1 MLRSVV
7 RFHLAPQQ
15 GKTPAQRGFVYAGRA
30 ARLIQMSGS
39 IRVSRSVSRSVG
51 VASANCAEV
60 TPAGTVARGIITR
73 VLLGNNRRVVGLEEK
88 VSAVAAVLVTSGRV
102 VPALATDG
110 PSGVY
115 RSWWWPL
122 PTASQ
127 RSLIASLLQD
137 PSPEGQAAVA
147 AALAVEVDGLV
158 RRQLVEAG
166 ATIGTRRGG
175 RPTVPEA
182 WARSLVSIDP
192 GLPGWLDR
200 AKLEVLAAT
209 VADWVR
215 SGAVVGGRARLCLRV
230 CEPVRAGAEW
240 SVEFL
245 AQDREETSLVVP
257 LSELWA
263 GNSPFAPG
271 AIHDLLAA
279 LARMTRLA
287 PELEGVLEASI
298 PDGVAL
304 ADRAVLTV
312 LRERAAALE
321 DAGIAVLLPSWWT
334 APARLGLRAR
344 TTSSSKRGGS
354 VMAGGLGLDAL
365 VDFEWEAALGGRRL
379 TKAELASLARAAA
392 AKQELV
398 RLRGEWVE
406 IRPDHIDSLLAR
418 LGQIER
424 APAAELMKAALG
436 LGDLGVDGGLDVV
449 DVDARGIGWLEA
461 LLDDAVH
468 STVAPVP
475 TPAGFEGQ
483 LRPYQERGVGW
494 MVFLGRLG
502 LGACLADDMGLGKTA
517 QVIAALLADPGDGPA
532 LVVCPVSVLGNWE
545 RELARFAP
553 ALSVMV
559 HHGPGRHDHDQG
571 FGQRAAVHDVVLTT
585 YSLLARDRDHLASIE
600 WSRVVLDEA
609 QQVKNP
615 GTAQTRAA
623 AALCA
628 GRRMAL
634 TGTPVENRLG
644 DLWSIMH
651 LLNPGLL
658 GSAAEF
664 RERFAV
670 PIERDGD
677 PAATERL
684 RRATGPFVLR
694 RLKTDKSIISDLPD
708 KIETVDHCPLTREQA
723 TLYQAVVDD
732 LLQQADSSE
741 GIQRQGIVLAGLTK
755 LKQVCNHPAH
765 FLADG
770 SGLAGRSGKLTRTE
784 ELLEEILAEGDKVLC
799 FTQFAGW
806 GDMLARYL
814 RARLGV
820 ECLWLHGRVHRLARE
835 EMVQRFSE
843 PDGPP
848 VFLISLKAG
857 GTGLNLTAAS
867 HVIHLDRW
875 WNPAV
880 EDQATDRAF
889 RIGQRRNVQV
899 HKLVSAGTIEE
910 RIDEMITSKR
920 DLAAR
925 VVGTGEQWLTELSTS
940 ELQALVALSAEVD

>member
-1 MLRSVV
+1 M
-7 RFHLAPQQ
+7 
-15 GKTPAQRGFVYAGRA
+15 RGRTSLLGHN
-30 ARLIQMSGS
+30 
-39 IRVSRSVSRSVG
+39 RSVG
-51 VASANCAEV
+51 A
-60 TPAGTVARGIITR
+60 P
-73 VLLGNNRRVVGLEEK
+73 EEK
-88 VSAVAAVLVTSGRV
+88 ISAVAMALVSSGRV
-102 VPALATDG
+102 VPALDSDRSTG
-110 PSGVY
+110 SY

-127 RSLIASLLQD
+127 RSMIASLIHD
-137 PSPEGQAAVA
+137 PSPDGQAELAVA
-147 AALAVEVDGLV
+147 LANEVDRLV
-158 RRQLVEAG
+158 RQELVEAG
-166 ATIGTRRGG
+166 ATIIPRRGG
-175 RPTVPEA
+175 RPSVPEA
-182 WARSLVSIDP
+182 WARSLVSANPWLPDRLDP
-192 GLPGWLDR
+192 
-200 AKLEVLAAT
+200 AKLSALAAT
-209 VADWVR
+209 VSDWVR
-215 SGAVVGGRARLCLRV
+215 SGAVMGGRARLCLRV
-230 CEPVRAGAEW
+230 LEPVGAAGEW
-240 SVEFL
+240 AVELL
-245 AQDREETSLVVP
+245 AQDREEPSLVVP
-257 LSELWA
+257 VSDLWD
-263 GNSPFAPG
+263 GKSFFASG
-271 AIHDLLAA
+271 AIQDVLAA
-279 LARMTRLA
+279 LARMARLA
-287 PELEGVLEASI
+287 PELASALDASVPDRVLLE
-298 PDGVAL
+298 
-304 ADRAVLTV
+304 DRTVLTL

-321 DAGIAVLLPSWWT
+321 DAGVAVLLPSWWS
-334 APARLGLRAR
+334 APPRLGLRAR
-344 TTSSSKRGGS
+344 ARGSSKGGGS
-354 VMAGGLGLDAL
+354 TVPGGLGLDTL
-365 VDFEWEAALGGRRL
+365 VDFEWEAALGERRL
-379 TKAELASLARAAA
+379 TKAELATLARAAS
-392 AKQELV
+392 AKRSLV

-406 IRPDHIDSLLAR
+406 IRPDRIDALLAR
-418 LGQIER
+418 LADTDR
-424 APAAELMKAALG
+424 APARELMKAALG
-436 LGDLGVDGGLDVV
+436 LGNLALPEGLDVV
-449 DVDARGIGWLEA
+449 DIDARGVGWLEA

-468 STVAPVP
+468 STVSPLP

-517 QVIAALLADPGDGPA
+517 QVIAAMLADPGDGPA

-553 ALSVMV
+553 TLSVML
-559 HHGPGRHDHDQG
+559 HYGPARHEHDEE
-571 FGQRAAVHDVVLTT
+571 FGERAAAHDVVLTT
-585 YSLLARDRDHLASIE
+585 YSLLTRDRDELGSVE
-600 WSRVVLDEA
+600 WSRLVLDEA

-623 AALCA
+623 AELRA
-628 GRRMAL
+628 GRRLAL

-664 RERFAV
+664 RERFAM

-677 PAATERL
+677 PAATDRL

-694 RLKTDKSIISDLPD
+694 RLKTDNSIIADLPD
-708 KIETVDHCPLTREQA
+708 KIETVDRCPLTREQA
-723 TLYQAVVDD
+723 TLYQAVVQD
-732 LLQQADSSE
+732 LLEQADSAE
-741 GIQRQGIVLAGLTK
+741 GIRRRGIVLAGLTR

-770 SGLAGRSGKLTRTE
+770 SGLAGRSGKLIRTE

-806 GDMLARYL
+806 GDILVPYL

-820 ECLWLHGRVHRLARE
+820 ECLWLHGRIRRPARE
-835 EMVQRFSE
+835 EMVERFSE

-848 VFLISLKAG
+848 LFLISLKAG

-899 HKLVSAGTIEE
+899 HKLVSAGTVEE
-910 RIDEMITSKR
+910 RIDEMIAAKR

-940 ELQALVALSAEVD
+940 ELRALVALSGEGE

>member
-1 MLRSVV
+1 
-7 RFHLAPQQ
+7 
-15 GKTPAQRGFVYAGRA
+15 
-30 ARLIQMSGS
+30 
-39 IRVSRSVSRSVG
+39 
-51 VASANCAEV
+51 
-60 TPAGTVARGIITR
+60 
-73 VLLGNNRRVVGLEEK
+73 
-88 VSAVAAVLVTSGRV
+88 V
-102 VPALATDG
+102 VPGLAVDRETDA
-110 PSGVY
+110 Y

-127 RSLIASLLQD
+127 RPLIASLLND
-137 PSPEGQAAVA
+137 PSPDGQAHVA
-147 AALAVEVDGLV
+147 AALAEAVDGLV
-158 RRQLVEAG
+158 RSQLVEAG
-166 ATIGTRRGG
+166 ATIAPRRGG
-175 RPTVPEA
+175 RPTVAEA
-182 WARSLVSIDP
+182 WAKSLVSADP
-192 GLPGWLDR
+192 WMAARLDR
-200 AKLEVLAAT
+200 SKLSALAAA
-209 VADWVR
+209 VSDWVR
-215 SGAVVGGRARLCLRV
+215 SGAVVGGRARLCLRLH
-230 CEPVRAGAEW
+230 EPVRAGGEW
-240 SVEFL
+240 AVELL
-245 AQDREETSLVVP
+245 AQDREEPSLVVP
-257 LSELWA
+257 VTDLWD
-263 GNSPFAPG
+263 GRSPFAPG
-271 AIHDLLAA
+271 VIHDLLAA
-279 LARMTRLA
+279 LARMARLA
-287 PELEGVLEASI
+287 PELAGVLETSA
-298 PDGVAL
+298 PDRVVL
-304 ADRAVLTV
+304 EDRAVLTL

-321 DAGIAVLLPSWWT
+321 DAGIAVLLPGWWL
-334 APARLGLRAR
+334 APARLGMRAKAR
-344 TTSSSKRGGS
+344 SSSNQAGS
-354 VMAGGLGLDAL
+354 AAPGGLGLDAL

-379 TKAELASLARAAA
+379 TKAELATLARAAA
-392 AKQELV
+392 AKQALV

-406 IRPDHIDSLLAR
+406 VRPDRIESLLAR
-418 LGQIER
+418 LGDVGR
-424 APAAELMKAALG
+424 ASAGDLMKAALG
-436 LGDLGVDGGLDVV
+436 LGDLALPEGLEVV
-449 DVDARGIGWLEA
+449 DVDARGVAWLEA

-475 TPAGFEGQ
+475 TPDGFEGQ

-494 MVFLGRLG
+494 LVFLGRLG
-502 LGACLADDMGLGKTA
+502 LGACLADDMGLGKTP
-517 QVIAALLADPGDGPA
+517 QVIATLLADPGAGPT

-553 ALSVMV
+553 TLSVMV
-559 HHGPGRHDHDQG
+559 HHGPTRHDHDQD

-585 YSLLARDRDHLASIE
+585 YSLLARDREHLAPLE
-600 WSRVVLDEA
+600 WSRIVLDEA

-623 AALCA
+623 AELHA
-628 GRRMAL
+628 GRRLAL

-664 RERFAV
+664 RERFAQ

-677 PAATERL
+677 EAATDRL

-708 KIETVDHCPLTREQA
+708 KIESVDRCPLTREQA

-732 LLQQADSSE
+732 LLDQADSAD
-741 GIQRQGIVLAGLTK
+741 GIQRRGIVLAGLTK

-770 SGLAGRSGKLTRTE
+770 SGLVGRSGKLTRTE

-799 FTQFAGW
+799 FTQFAAW
-806 GDMLARYL
+806 GDILVPYL
-814 RARLGV
+814 QARLGV
-820 ECLWLHGRVHRLARE
+820 ECLWLHGRVRRPARE
-835 EMVQRFSE
+835 AMVERFSQPE
-843 PDGPP
+843 GPP
-848 VFLISLKAG
+848 LFLISLKAG

-899 HKLVSAGTIEE
+899 HKLVSAGTVEE
-910 RIDEMITSKR
+910 RIDEMIAAKR
-920 DLAAR
+920 QLAAR

-940 ELQALVALSAEVD
+940 DLRALVALSGEVE

>member
-1 MLRSVV
+1 V
-7 RFHLAPQQ
+7 
-15 GKTPAQRGFVYAGRA
+15 
-30 ARLIQMSGS
+30 
-39 IRVSRSVSRSVG
+39 
-51 VASANCAEV
+51 
-60 TPAGTVARGIITR
+60 
-73 VLLGNNRRVVGLEEK
+73 LGNNRLVFGPGERI
-88 VSAVAAVLVTSGRV
+88 SMVAAALVSSGRV
-102 VPALATDG
+102 VPALDADPVTG
-110 PSGVY
+110 CY

-122 PTASQ
+122 PSASQ
-127 RSLIASLLQD
+127 RRMIASLLED
-137 PSPEGQAAVA
+137 RSANGQAEVA
-147 AALAVEVDGLV
+147 GALAFEVDRLV
-158 RRQLVEAG
+158 RGQLVEAG
-166 ATIGTRRGG
+166 ATVVPRRGG

-182 WARSLVSIDP
+182 WARSLVSADP
-192 GLPGWLDR
+192 WLPDWLDR
-200 AKLEVLAAT
+200 AKLGALAAT
-209 VADWVR
+209 LHQWVR
-215 SGAVVGGRARLCLRV
+215 SGAVIGGRARLCLRLR
-230 CEPVRAGAEW
+230 EPTRTGGEW
-240 SVEFL
+240 GVELL
-245 AQDREETSLVVP
+245 AQDREEPSLVVT
-257 LSELWA
+257 LHDLWA
-263 GNSPFAPG
+263 GTSPFAPG
-271 AIHDLLAA
+271 AVPDVLAA
-279 LARMTRLA
+279 LARMARVA
-287 PELEGVLEASI
+287 PELAGALESSV
-298 PDGVAL
+298 PDRVGL
-304 ADRAVLTV
+304 DDRDVLTV

-321 DAGIAVLLPSWWT
+321 DADIAVLLPSWWM

-344 TTSSSKRGGS
+344 ARSASKGGS
-354 VMAGGLGLDAL
+354 SAVPGGFGVDAL
-365 VDFEWEAALGGRRL
+365 VEFEWEAALGGRRL
-379 TKAELASLARAAA
+379 TQAELARLARAAA

-398 RLRGEWVE
+398 RLRGKWVE
-406 IRPDHIDSLLAR
+406 VRSDRIDALLAR
-418 LGQIER
+418 LGDTGR
-424 APAAELMKAALG
+424 VPAADLMKAALG
-436 LGDLGVDGGLDVV
+436 LGNLALPEGLDVV
-449 DVDARGIGWLEA
+449 DVDARAVGWLQA
-461 LLDDAVH
+461 LLDDAIH

-517 QVIAALLADPGDGPA
+517 QVIATLLADPGAGPT
-532 LVVCPVSVLGNWE
+532 LVVCPVSVLGNWQ

-553 ALSVMV
+553 TLSVMA
-559 HHGPGRHDHDQG
+559 HHGPDRHDHDED
-571 FGQRAAVHDVVLTT
+571 FGQRAAVNDVVLTT
-585 YSLLARDRDHLASIE
+585 YSLLARDRDHLASVE
-600 WSRVVLDEA
+600 WSRIVLDEA

-623 AALCA
+623 AGLRA
-628 GRRMAL
+628 GRRLAL

-677 PAATERL
+677 PGATDRL

-694 RLKTDKSIISDLPD
+694 RLKTDKSIISDLPE
-708 KIETVDHCPLTREQA
+708 KIETVDRCPLTREQA
-723 TLYQAVVDD
+723 TLYQAVVDELID
-732 LLQQADSSE
+732 QADAAD
-741 GIQRQGIVLAGLTK
+741 GIQRRGLVLAGLTK

-770 SGLAGRSGKLTRTE
+770 SGLEGRSGKLTRTE

-799 FTQFAGW
+799 FTQFAAW
-806 GDMLARYL
+806 GDMLVRYL
-814 RARLGV
+814 TARLGV
-820 ECLWLHGRVHRLARE
+820 GCLWLHGRVRRPARE

-843 PDGPP
+843 PGGPP

-899 HKLVSAGTIEE
+899 HKLVSAGTVEE
-910 RIDEMITSKR
+910 RIDEMMAAKR
-920 DLAAR
+920 DLAGR
-925 VVGTGEQWLTELSTS
+925 VVGNGEQWLTELSTS
-940 ELQALVALSAEVD
+940 ELRALVALSGEVE

>member
-1 MLRSVV
+1 ME
-7 RFHLAPQQ
+7 
-15 GKTPAQRGFVYAGRA
+15 
-30 ARLIQMSGS
+30 
-39 IRVSRSVSRSVG
+39 VG
-51 VASANCAEV
+51 W
-60 TPAGTVARGIITR
+60 
-73 VLLGNNRRVVGLEEK
+73 EEK
-88 VSAVAAVLVTSGRV
+88 VSATAAALVGSGRV
-102 VPALATDG
+102 VPALEADPPTG
-110 PSGVY
+110 RY

-122 PTASQ
+122 PAASQ
-127 RSLIASLLQD
+127 RSMIASLLQD
-137 PSPEGQAAVA
+137 ASPGGQAELAVA
-147 AALAVEVDGLV
+147 LASEVDGLV
-158 RRQLVEAG
+158 RRQLVEAA
-166 ATIGTRRGG
+166 ATIAPRRGG

-182 WARSLVSIDP
+182 WARSLVSADP
-192 GLPGWLDR
+192 WLPDRLDP
-200 AKLEVLAAT
+200 AKLSALAVA
-209 VADWVR
+209 VADWIR
-215 SGAVVGGRARLCLRV
+215 SGAVVGGRARLCLRLH
-230 CEPVRAGAEW
+230 EPTRAGGEW
-240 SVEFL
+240 SVELL
-245 AQDREETSLVVP
+245 AQDREEPSLVV
-257 LSELWA
+257 SMDELWT
-263 GNSPFAPG
+263 GSSPFEPN
-271 AIHDLLAA
+271 AIQEVLAA
-279 LARMTRLA
+279 LARMARLA
-287 PELEGVLEASI
+287 PELAGVLDAPV
-298 PDGVAL
+298 PDRVIL
-304 ADRAVLTV
+304 DDRAVLTV
-312 LRERAAALE
+312 LRERAGVLE
-321 DAGIAVLLPSWWT
+321 DAGIGVLLPAWWS
-334 APARLGLRAR
+334 APARMGLRAR
-344 TTSSSKRGGS
+344 AKGSSSGGGS
-354 VMAGGLGLDAL
+354 AVPGGFGLDSL

-379 TKAELASLARAAA
+379 TKAELATLTRAAA
-392 AKQELV
+392 AKQALV

-406 IRPDHIDSLLAR
+406 IRPDHIEALLAR
-418 LGQIER
+418 LGQAEQ

-436 LGDLGVDGGLDVV
+436 LGNLDVPAGLDVV
-449 DVDARGIGWLEA
+449 DVDARAVGWLSA

-468 STVAPVP
+468 SSVAPVP

-517 QVIAALLADPGDGPA
+517 QVIAAMLADPGYGPG

-559 HHGPGRHDHDQG
+559 HHGPTRHDHDED
-571 FGQRAAVHDVVLTT
+571 FGPRAMVHDVVLTT
-585 YSLLARDRDHLASIE
+585 YSLLARDRAHLASLE
-600 WSRVVLDEA
+600 WSRIVLDEA

-623 AALCA
+623 AELRA
-628 GRRMAL
+628 GRRLAL

-664 RERFAV
+664 RERFAL

-677 PAATERL
+677 QAVTDHL

-694 RLKTDKSIISDLPD
+694 RLKTDRSIIADLPD
-708 KIETVDHCPLTREQA
+708 KIETVDRCPLTREQA

-732 LLQQADSSE
+732 LLEQAEAAD
-741 GIQRQGIVLAGLTK
+741 GIQRRGIVLAGLSK

-770 SGLAGRSGKLTRTE
+770 SALAGRSGKLVRTE

-799 FTQFAGW
+799 FTQFAAW
-806 GDMLARYL
+806 GNLLATYL
-814 RARLGV
+814 QARFGV
-820 ECLWLHGRVHRLARE
+820 DCLWLHGRVRRPARE

-843 PDGPP
+843 PGGPP

-899 HKLVSAGTIEE
+899 HKLVSSGTVEE
-910 RIDEMITSKR
+910 RIDEMIAAKR

-925 VVGTGEQWLTELSTS
+925 VVGSGEQWLTELSTS
-940 ELQALVALSAEVD
+940 ELRALVTLSAEVE

>member
-1 MLRSVV
+1 VLGHNRLV
-7 RFHLAPQQ
+7 
-15 GKTPAQRGFVYAGRA
+15 AG
-30 ARLIQMSGS
+30 LD
-39 IRVSRSVSRSVG
+39 
-51 VASANCAEV
+51 
-60 TPAGTVARGIITR
+60 
-73 VLLGNNRRVVGLEEK
+73 EK
-88 VSAVAAVLVTSGRV
+88 ISAVAAALASSGRV
-102 VPALATDG
+102 VPALTAHGASD
-110 PSGVY
+110 SY

-127 RSLIASLLQD
+127 RSMIASLLQD
-137 PSPEGQAAVA
+137 PSPDGHAELA
-147 AALAVEVDGLV
+147 AALAAEVDGLV

-166 ATIGTRRGG
+166 AKIAPRRGG

-182 WARSLVSIDP
+182 WARSLVSADP
-192 GLPGWLDR
+192 WLPDRLDR
-200 AKLEVLAAT
+200 AKLSALATT

-215 SGAVVGGRARLCLRV
+215 SGAVVGGRARLCLRLH
-230 CEPVRAGAEW
+230 EPARTGGDWA
-240 SVEFL
+240 VELL
-245 AQDREETSLVVP
+245 AQDREEPSLVISV
-257 LSELWA
+257 SEMWE
-263 GNSPFAPG
+263 GKSGFAPG
-271 AIHDLLAA
+271 AMHDVLAA
-279 LARMTRLA
+279 LARLARLA
-287 PELEGVLEASI
+287 PELAGALDESV
-298 PDGVAL
+298 PDRVMVD
-304 ADRAVLTV
+304 DRAVLTV
-312 LRERAAALE
+312 LRERAAPLE
-321 DAGIAVLLPSWWT
+321 DAGIGVLLPSWWS
-334 APARLGLRAR
+334 APTRLGLRAKAS
-344 TTSSSKRGGS
+344 SSSKGGGS
-354 VMAGGLGLDAL
+354 VVPGGLGLDVL
-365 VDFEWEAALGGRRL
+365 IDFEWEAALGGRRL
-379 TKAELASLARAAA
+379 TKAELATLVRAAA
-392 AKQELV
+392 SKQSLV

-406 IRPDHIDSLLAR
+406 IRPDRIDALLAR
-418 LGQIER
+418 LGDGDR
-424 APAAELMKAALG
+424 APAGELMKAALG
-436 LGDLGVDGGLDVV
+436 LGNLDLPEGLDVV
-449 DVDARGIGWLEA
+449 DVDARGVRWLQA

-475 TPAGFEGQ
+475 TPASFEGQ

-517 QVIAALLADPGDGPA
+517 QVIAAMLADPSDGPA

-553 ALSVMV
+553 TLSVMV
-559 HHGPGRHDHDQG
+559 HHGPTRHDHDG
-571 FGQRAAVHDVVLTT
+571 DFGQRATVHHVVLTT
-585 YSLLARDRDHLASIE
+585 YSLLARDRDALASVE
-600 WSRVVLDEA
+600 WSRMVLDEA

-623 AALCA
+623 ADLRA
-628 GRRMAL
+628 GRRLAL
-634 TGTPVENRLG
+634 TGTPVENRSS

-664 RERFAV
+664 RERFAL

-677 PAATERL
+677 PAATDRL
-684 RRATGPFVLR
+684 RRATGPFLLR
-694 RLKTDKSIISDLPD
+694 RLKTDRSIIADLPD
-708 KIETVDHCPLTREQA
+708 KIETFDRCPLTREQA

-732 LLQQADSSE
+732 LLEQADSSD
-741 GIQRQGIVLAGLTK
+741 GIQRRGIVLAGLAR

-799 FTQFAGW
+799 FTQFAAW
-806 GDMLARYL
+806 GNMLLPYLGARF
-814 RARLGV
+814 GV
-820 ECLWLHGRVHRLARE
+820 ECLWLHGRVRRPARE
-835 EMVQRFSE
+835 EMVRRFSE

-848 VFLISLKAG
+848 FFLISLKAG

-899 HKLVSAGTIEE
+899 HKLVSAGTVEE
-910 RIDEMITSKR
+910 RIDEMIAAKR

-940 ELQALVALSAEVD
+940 ELRALVALSGEVE